1 MKLSQITKKDV
12 INEQEGI
19 KLGRIHDLEIDPAS
33 GKILNVKIQSLNIR
47 NILSTKNQL
56 EIPWNKI
63 IKIGN
68 DVIIV
73 DGDSVYNQKVIDN

>member
-12 INEQEGI
+12 INEQEGV

-47 NILSTKNQL
+47 SFLSTKNGI

-73 DGDSVYNQKVIDN
+73 DGDSIYNQKVIEN

>member
-12 INEQEGI
+12 INEQEGV

-47 NILSTKNQL
+47 SFLSTKTGI

-73 DGDSVYNQKVIDN
+73 DGDSIYNQKVIDN

>member
-12 INEQEGI
+12 INEQEGV

-33 GKILNVKIQSLNIR
+33 GKILNIKIQTNSFR
-47 NILSTKNQL
+47 NLITTKSGI

-73 DGDSVYNQKVIDN
+73 VGDSVYNQKVIDN

>member
-19 KLGRIHDLEIDPAS
+19 KLGRIHDLEIDSAS

-56 EIPWNKI
+56 EIPWSKI